1 MYNSNGPRTHNEQV
15 VAAMIALIN
24 DHRLAN
30 KKPTLGFLNP
40 MLYSENVTRIL
51 NDVTEGSNPGCGTTG
66 RSLALITLSL
76 HTDHASNRLPCEGR
90 MGSGKCCRSLKP
102 ALALISHQATGLG
115 TPDFLRLLAT
125 LG

>member
-1 MYNSNGPRTHNEQV
+1 MLYHANCSRLHDEQV

-40 MLYSENVTRIL
+40 MLYSENVTRVL

-66 RSLALITLSL
+66 RITMAVMRLHADSSLRIGFPAREGW
-76 HTDHASNRLPCEGR
+76 DPVSN
-90 MGSGKCCRSLKP
+90 S
-102 ALALISHQATGLG
+102 AA
-115 TPDFLRLLAT
+115 
-125 LG
+125 